1 MRSTTMLMVVPVL
14 TPIHILIHIMAMDIT
29 NTMTMKITNI
39 MIMIIT
45 VLIM

>member
-14 TPIHILIHIMAMDIT
+14 TRIHIHIMAMNIT
-29 NTMTMKITNI
+29 NAMTMKITNI
-39 MIMIIT
+39 TIMIIT